1 MPTSGSSLEP
11 LLSKPLSLQPSKP
24 SDAQDLPETPDL
36 ITALPCPLILT
47 GSEGHGDTKSGANR
61 PGATPT
67 AC

>member
-11 LLSKPLSLQPSKP
+11 LLSEALSLQPSKP
-24 SDAQDLPETPDL
+24 NDAQALPETPDL

-47 GSEGHGDTKSGANR
+47 GPAGHGNSKSRANR